1 MPTQRDVTALTFGE
15 ALSDSG
21 FEDEQPER
29 DFTAGDQPQ
38 TEEPV
43 Q

>member
-1 MPTQRDVTALTFGE
+1 MPTQSDITALTSGE

-21 FEDEQPER
+21 FEDEQPEL
-29 DFTAGDQPQ
+29 DFIAGDQPQ